1 MSATELPFV
10 ADLLADEK
18 KLRTAAGR
26 ALYSGPWKHA
36 LHEVGYCNHYAHNPQ
51 CVARC
56 SKCHEEL
63 MRPANDF
70 SYVYPVSCPVPDPA
84 PGPLEVIA
92 AQLVR
97 KVVFDTD
104 RSPGRLHGYIALIQ
118 AIQDVSGLV
127 SPSDQF
133 PHWLEWPAAK
143 HAVCCLAALGKA
155 RGR

>member
-18 KLRTAAGR
+18 KLRVVAGTA
-26 ALYSGPWKHA
+26 LHPEPWKHDGTNA
-36 LHEVGYCNHYAHNPQ
+36 DAICRKCGGDYSSPLYLPYCP
-51 CVARC
+51 
-56 SKCHEEL
+56 
-63 MRPANDF
+63 F
-70 SYVYPVSCPVPDPA
+70 PDPA

-104 RSPGRLHGYIALIQ
+104 RSPGKLHGYIALIQ

-133 PHWLEWPAAK
+133 PHWLEWSAAK

-155 RGR
+155 RVGPCWRTRILSKK